1 MIDIHMELHE
11 KLRLFREGKNWT
23 QEEMAEKLGLSPSGY
38 AKIEQGKSQP
48 NVQRLKSIAD
58 VLGIDLFDLMPDND
72 NNMICLINE
81 GNLKQGHNFYN
92 GNHGLVMEI
101 EKLQLQLSHAS
112 SLLAE
117 KELMIEQL
125 KSRVEMQQEMLD
137 LLKKNS

>member
-1 MIDIHMELHE
+1 MIDIHMGLHE
-11 KLRLFREGKNWT
+11 KLRFFRESKNWT

-58 VLGIDLFDLMPDND
+58 VLGIDLFDLMPDDD

-81 GNLKQGHNFYN
+81 GDLKQGHNFYN

-101 EKLQLQLSHAS
+101 EKLQLQLQHAS

>member
-1 MIDIHMELHE
+1 MGLHE
-11 KLRLFREGKNWT
+11 KLRFFRESKNWT

-58 VLGIDLFDLMPDND
+58 VLGIDLFDLMPDDD

-81 GNLKQGHNFYN
+81 GDLKQGHNFYN

-101 EKLQLQLSHAS
+101 EKLQLQLQHAS